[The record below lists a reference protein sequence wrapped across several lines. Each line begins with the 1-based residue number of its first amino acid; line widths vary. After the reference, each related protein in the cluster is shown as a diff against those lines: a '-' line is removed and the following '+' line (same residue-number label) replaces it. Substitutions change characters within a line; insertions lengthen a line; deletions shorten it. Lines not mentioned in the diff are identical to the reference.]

1 MGKSKKFEENKGSF
15 KNRTV
20 EELREITSRGGKKSG
35 EVRREKKSIKEAL
48 QDILSE
54 EVETKGGDKVTVAYI
69 IAHKLITKAKDGDC
83 RAMEILLKYLEGN
96 KSVTVN
102 TEDKSV
108 TFAWVDE

>member
-1 MGKSKKFEENKGSF
+1 MGKSKEFEAMKGRF
-15 KNRTV
+15 AKRTT
-20 EELREITSRGGKKSG
+20 EEQRETARQGGIKSG
-35 EVRREKKSIKEAL
+35 EVRKEKKSIKEAL

-54 EVETKGGDKVTVAYI
+54 EVETKSGDKVTIAYI